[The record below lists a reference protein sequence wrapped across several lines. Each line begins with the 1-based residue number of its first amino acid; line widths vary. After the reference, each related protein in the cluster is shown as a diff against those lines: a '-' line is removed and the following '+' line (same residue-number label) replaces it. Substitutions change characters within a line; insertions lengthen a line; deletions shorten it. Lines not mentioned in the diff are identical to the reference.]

1 MEAVSPLL
9 NRRWILKENFINS
22 SGNYG
27 WIVFHSAKRP
37 RSSGAGPRRTWKAAE
52 NQNGD
57 LRSIWVFM
65 GEKQQPRIRSSK
77 LESQSRERCEG
88 VLFFVCVLDSL
99 AVVRKNAAYCRS
111 HQARTLK
118 SPLAKILFFEN
129 TIKRNF
135 FSFLLLPIKSC
146 TFGKIGCLN
155 YRHFSS
161 SRQLLQKHKQ
171 KKTLLDCKD
180 EHLYT
185 GNDNITDYNI
195 WSPFLLFIQ
204 SWPRHTLLYI
214 VHLVAVYTSIF

>member
-1 MEAVSPLL
+1 
-9 NRRWILKENFINS
+9 
-22 SGNYG
+22 
-27 WIVFHSAKRP
+27 
-37 RSSGAGPRRTWKAAE
+37 
-52 NQNGD
+52 
-57 LRSIWVFM
+57 M
-65 GEKQQPRIRSSK
+65 GEKQQPSIRSSK

-146 TFGKIGCLN
+146 TFGKNRMFELQT
-155 YRHFSS
+155 F
-161 SRQLLQKHKQ
+161 LLISATVAKTQT

-180 EHLYT
+180 EHLRT
-185 GNDNITDYNI
+185 GNDNIADYNI

-204 SWPRHTLLYI
+204 S
-214 VHLVAVYTSIF
+214 